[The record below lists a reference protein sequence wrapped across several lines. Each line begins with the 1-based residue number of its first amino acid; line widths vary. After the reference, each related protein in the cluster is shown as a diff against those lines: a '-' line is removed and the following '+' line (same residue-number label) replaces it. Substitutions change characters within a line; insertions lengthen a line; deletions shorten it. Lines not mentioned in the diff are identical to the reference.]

1 MDRYSA
7 TARRRPFSSIAS
19 ASAEMAPAMNAVKT
33 TTICLGQSMCCIA
46 CLTIPLVVDVAV
58 SPEGALNAFEAR
70 DKRGEEEREPGRVPS
85 GVSHEQTG
93 LLEQLALNQR
103 GQHGHGVLDKPRA
116 RKRAHKPTRTVDAA
130 LALVLAVRPLLGG
143 LASEPCEVFTVE
155 ETTTTNLI
163 DQTETHSHHTYEL
176 ALRSLLW
183 NVDSGTTVL
192 RTRSVSSSVNTR
204 PISCAMI
211 SWRLAK
217 AMSTEPLEAPPLEK
231 SKNNEP

>member
-1 MDRYSA
+1 
-7 TARRRPFSSIAS
+7 
-19 ASAEMAPAMNAVKT
+19 MAPAMNAVKT

-155 ETTTTNLI
+155 ETTTDKLNRPDGDPQSPHVRARI
-163 DQTETHSHHTYEL
+163 AQL
-176 ALRSLLW
+176 AVERRLGHDRLEDPLRLVVCQHAPYQLRNDLLEI
-183 NVDSGTTVL
+183 GQGHEH
-192 RTRSVSSSVNTR
+192 R
-204 PISCAMI
+204 
-211 SWRLAK
+211 
-217 AMSTEPLEAPPLEK
+217 APPSPPK